1 MISCD
6 VEEVLHIAVNTP
18 QIYQVPKSQRSR
30 LLSILQSTLQK
41 RVMMFLDGCDDPE
54 EISHR
59 QFEATKFRSRVMNQ
73 VYQLLREEREK
84 EIATSSSIANGFE
97 YYFNEDGIQ
106 LFQNPVTNNVVM
118 QEQVVSESIDDPFE
132 IKRRRMNDEYF
143 DSLLHF
149 SMNDG
154 DDDDNDQEEEAQKVR
169 MYTNLSELMST
180 NDPSVKQYPNE
191 LTLSM
196 VGGDQKLF
204 EELLAM
210 GAGTGEMDE
219 MREVEKTKDSD
230 NGKSVGNSG
239 KTVET
244 KELNGLARE
253 IEISEN
259 ESESVTKVD
268 QKVDQIVD
276 QKVDQKAG
284 DKSEQ
289 IMEERKKVE
298 NIGLPENESKVE
310 IKVENSELKKEIE
323 LTNSSLSQNSQNID
337 ETEVKS
343 ESSILLTTNEITEKS
358 NSPST
363 DIDADSQMNVQSSN
377 KDPDLTEETQ
387 DRLNE
392 TNLSVD
398 ESVDPTPSEQVK
410 QLLEATTE
418 QLEQIKQ
425 DLLQKYRHFSS
436 QNAFVSENV
445 IFDIVEILRIF
456 GIPYVFAPGEA
467 EAQCAFLNMM
477 GLVDGV
483 ISNDSDVFAFGGK
496 TLYRNFFVDN
506 RFVEAYK
513 IEDIESERGL
523 TREHII
529 ELALLE
535 GCDYCDVK
543 KT

>member
-1 MISCD
+1 MLISCD

-268 QKVDQIVD
+268 QKVDQ
-276 QKVDQKAG
+276 KAG

-363 DIDADSQMNVQSSN
+363 DIDTDSQMNVQSSN

-535 GCDYCDVK
+535 GCDYSDVK